1 MSPEERS
8 PILRRTDRQ
17 DTVSAAAARPKGRQ
31 EPRRL
36 RREGQQTKQEEAL
49 QANPALGFRHRT
61 ASNFGQAPE
70 DSRVPSRRQ

>member
-1 MSPEERS
+1 MSPEKRS

-17 DTVSAAAARPKGRQ
+17 NTVPAARPKGRQ